1 MLQRLRHYLTAL
13 AFLSAFAAIYNATI
27 TPLVRP
33 PQVEAIRMAED
44 PILQVDDSLKDVF
57 ADGAWQRGPC
67 KQLQTAEGML
77 LFQNWQQTDDDQWKL
92 WPVTVVIGRGMSS
105 AKTEAPVILDSVEG
119 AEIKFTESLDVMSGG
134 APPIHRGRMI
144 GAVHIYR
151 RGNPGENDQIDIRT
165 ANVGIDSRKIWTT
178 EEIEMNVGRAHM
190 VGRDLT
196 IHVSGPTTAGG
207 RNGQATTVLDRME
220 LIYLDEL
227 VMPLEDGGLW
237 DPTVETSQAP
247 AEGTAMISL
256 ACGGRVEY
264 DFALDQLSLRESV
277 SLVHHVPGR
286 LADRF
291 DCDSLELTLNDPTND
306 SIERKSPM
314 DWLSEIIA
322 SGDPAVAKLP
332 SFEAELAAERI
343 ELNVT
348 SGLIRAQGSKGIQIR
363 RGGITARL
371 ARLVYQFDP
380 RQPKAI
386 GVIDAPGAGIVHIND
401 PTLPLRKAQWRDG
414 VKLQPVGRTTADDL
428 DTDVDLWVDGEVH
441 AWMSDGGEFRANS
454 IAGRLKPVA
463 VPGSSTKKTMTP
475 DRFEIAGDVR
485 IDTTAIA
492 AETQRLLLFFVDDE
506 DPQPKSVGGDSP
518 ADASPL
524 RQWVVQPRK
533 PGEMVDPIARPRP
546 VIRGDSI
553 RAQLS
558 LRDSQLSA
566 KKLSVMGS
574 VEVVH
579 HLNAGDQSLPAR
591 LMGDQLELIDGG
603 GEDILQL
610 TSGPDAPARFELGD
624 GFFIGPQIQVRPSDN
639 LIWMNAAGEFQMP
652 TAALPTGLAGQSENS
667 FRWSKPPHCRWQ
679 GEMIFDGRT
688 AVLSDGVEITAA
700 LLNQKETWNLHM
712 TGDRL
717 QVDLVEGVQVRDMQ
731 TMQERDGTERLADAG
746 GGSSGTG
753 PSDASRRR
761 WRARSKAHGARGQ
774 DDAHSGKWRTTD
786 RRRPRMVPRLDDSRR
801 QPGVCLANVIRTSVI
816 RTSAIR
822 TSVIRISAMTGI
834 HLVFND
840 SMQGDMF
847 ARNLDFLRGVR
858 VGVRSVSSWEEVF
871 DARAMD
877 AISLGESTLD
887 CDRLR
892 FNVEPGYNNGRRIAG
907 MPTPWEMEATSGV
920 VFRTRNDSGLLEGTA
935 SRAAYSSTKDLFTV
949 EGAPNRAA
957 IFRQTRPDGSPGP
970 EGAVRTMSI
979 RPETMKVE
987 NAVIE
992 RLNIATPAVSG
1003 TR

>member
-1 MLQRLRHYLTAL
+1 MLQRLRQYLTCL
-13 AFLSAFAAIYNATI
+13 AFLSVFAAIYNATI

-33 PQVEAIRMAED
+33 PMVEAIRLADD
-44 PILQVDDSLKDVF
+44 PILQADDSLKDIF
-57 ADGAWQRGPC
+57 PDGAWQRGPC

-92 WPVTVVIGRGMSS
+92 WPVTVVIGRGMSAVKS
-105 AKTEAPVILDSVEG
+105 DAPVILEAAEG

-165 ANVGIDSRKIWTT
+165 ANVGIDNRKIWTT
-178 EEIEMNVGRAHM
+178 DAIEMSVGRARM

-196 IHVSGPTTAGG
+196 IHVSGPRTPGG
-207 RNGQATTVLDRME
+207 RMGQSATVLDRME

-237 DPTVETSQAP
+237 DPTVDTTQSPAP

-264 DFALDQLSLRESV
+264 DFALDHLSLRESV

-306 SIERKSPM
+306 LIERQSPM
-314 DWLSEIIA
+314 DWLAEIIA

-343 ELNVT
+343 EFNVT
-348 SGLIRAQGSKGIQIR
+348 SGLIRAQGSKGIQVR
-363 RGGITARL
+363 RGGISARL

-386 GVIDAPGAGIVHIND
+386 GVIDAQGAGIVHIDD

-414 VKLQPVGRTTADDL
+414 IKLQPVGRATPDNL
-428 DTDVDLWVDGEVH
+428 DTDVELWVDGEVH

-454 IAGRLKPVA
+454 IAGVLKPVA
-463 VPGSSTKKTMTP
+463 TQGSSTKKTLAP
-475 DRFEIAGDVR
+475 DRFEITGDVR

-492 AETQRLLLFFVDDE
+492 AETQRLLLFFVSE
-506 DPQPKSVGGDSP
+506 PDPQPKSLGGDS
-518 ADASPL
+518 ASDASPL

-546 VIRGDSI
+546 IIRGDSI
-553 RAQLS
+553 RAELGM
-558 LRDSQLSA
+558 LDSQLSA
-566 KKLSVMGS
+566 RKLSVMGS
-574 VEVVH
+574 VEVLH
-579 HLNAGDQSLPAR
+579 HLKTGNQSLPAR
-591 LMGDQLELIDGG
+591 LTGEQLELIDGG

-624 GFFIGPQIQVRPSDN
+624 GFFIGPKIQVRPSDN

-688 AVLSDGVEITAA
+688 AVLSDGVEITAT
-700 LLNQKETWNLHM
+700 LLNEKETWNLHM

-731 TMQERDGTERLADAG
+731 TMRSATVQSVSLMQAANRPVLVQALRRGGDGVVEARHMLHAIKLTLTPENGGRLIGEGPGWYRGWMIPKTAGGMFGERDQTPPD
-746 GGSSGTG
+746 
-753 PSDASRRR
+753 PND
-761 WRARSKAHGARGQ
+761 
-774 DDAHSGKWRTTD
+774 RT
-786 RRRPRMVPRLDDSRR
+786 
-801 QPGVCLANVIRTSVI
+801 I
-816 RTSAIR
+816 
-822 TSVIRISAMTGI
+822 TGI

-858 VGVRSVSSWEEVF
+858 VGVRSVATWEEVF

-892 FNVEPGYNNGRRIAG
+892 FNVEPGYNAKTRLAG

-935 SRAAYSSTKDLFTV
+935 SRAAYSSSKDLFTV

-979 RPETMKVE
+979 RPSTMKVE

-992 RLNIATPAVSG
+992 RLNIATPATNG
-1003 TR
+1003 NR